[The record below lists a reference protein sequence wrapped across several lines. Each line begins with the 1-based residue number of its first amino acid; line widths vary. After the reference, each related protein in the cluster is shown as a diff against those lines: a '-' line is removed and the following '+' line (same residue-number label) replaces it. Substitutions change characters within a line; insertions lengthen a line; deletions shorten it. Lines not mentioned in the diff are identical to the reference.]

1 MGTVVARRPTD
12 AGKTWRRG
20 LAIDVASAPNAS
32 VINPLGNGKIG
43 GNIDIKD
50 GDVINASGGA
60 TSFDGIVN
68 PECAPGAWTTA
79 SGDNPALSSC
89 GQGALNINNGG
100 RLVLQDPRSGIAHEN
115 LASALGNGAQQVRTH
130 LGKTDNANRSS
141 VERIAMLKETI
152 AETENARQLARTDQ
166 ERVYY
171 LLEQGRTLY
180 TWGFPI
186 DALDRMR
193 AAYEIAPGNP
203 TVERSFHGLE
213 HELATGKRP

>member
-1 MGTVVARRPTD
+1 MPLAAALAGIAWWRLFAVHVPGQRMGGGLGIDREEANRTALALGRQGRHQESIPYFREVVR
-12 AGKTWRRG
+12 
-20 LAIDVASAPNAS
+20 
-32 VINPLGNGKIG
+32 
-43 GNIDIKD
+43 
-50 GDVINASGGA
+50 
-60 TSFDGIVN
+60 
-68 PECAPGAWTTA
+68 
-79 SGDNPALSSC
+79 
-89 GQGALNINNGG
+89 
-100 RLVLQDPRSGIAHEN
+100 QDPRSGIAHEN

-171 LLEQGRTLY
+171 LLEQGRTIY

-203 TVERSFHGLE
+203 AVERSFHGLE

>member
-1 MGTVVARRPTD
+1 LALGRQGRHQESIPYFREVVR
-12 AGKTWRRG
+12 
-20 LAIDVASAPNAS
+20 
-32 VINPLGNGKIG
+32 
-43 GNIDIKD
+43 
-50 GDVINASGGA
+50 
-60 TSFDGIVN
+60 
-68 PECAPGAWTTA
+68 E
-79 SGDNPALSSC
+79 
-89 GQGALNINNGG
+89 
-100 RLVLQDPRSGIAHEN
+100 DPRSGIAHEN

-152 AETENARQLARTDQ
+152 AETESARQLARTDQ